1 MFYKPRNPE
10 IKRVY
15 NALSSFIGFEWR
27 WDLFFFEKI
36 GYLWIPVNEAGMAN
50 IASCELIDSPEDLF
64 KRCLEESVFTLLAKM
79 NDSQSDFSQN
89 AAEQKA
95 AIRAEWRCVLKQLP
109 EYAELFDQ
117 VLGSERTG
125 IIQCARILLR
135 NTDNSDF
142 QKLIRD
148 FLGTQYWNFDLTD
161 VFWLSEEYDLENGA
175 CAEYLYP
182 AFLEICDDRIYL
194 LFFAL
199 RDIYRDGYDISG
211 FGLADDVKSVSCL
224 GGSINE
230 QVSAFHFCNSETGQM
245 FDMAC
250 FGGAFSDDPS
260 QMLQPSYLDL
270 NSLEQPAPNI
280 KTAIKKFSEH
290 FRKHNSSQSI
300 TEPK

>member
-95 AIRAEWRCVLKQLP
+95 AIRAEWGCVLKQLP

-135 NTDNSDF
+135 NTDNDYL
-142 QKLIRD
+142 QEMLQDII
-148 FLGTQYWNFDLTD
+148 GTQYWNFDDMDL
-161 VFWLSEEYDLENGA
+161 FRLSHEYDLESGA
-175 CAEYLYP
+175 CAEDLYS
-182 AFLEICDDRIYL
+182 AVLESLPESSECIYL
-194 LFFAL
+194 LYYAL
-199 RDIYRDGYDISG
+199 KRICEDGYNISG
-211 FGLADDVKSVSCL
+211 FGLVE
-224 GGSINE
+224 IPNE
-230 QVSAFHFCNSETGQM
+230 DTFCFCNSETDQA
-245 FDMAC
+245 FDMV
-250 FGGAFSDDPS
+250 AFNNDDLS
-260 QMLQPSYLDL
+260 QLQPGYLDL

-290 FRKHNSSQSI
+290 FRKYNSSQSI
-300 TEPK
+300 AEPK

>member
-1 MFYKPRNPE
+1 MFYKPRSPE

-15 NALSSFIGFEWR
+15 NALSSFIGFEWG

-95 AIRAEWRCVLKQLP
+95 AIRAEWGCVLKQLP

-135 NTDNSDF
+135 NTDNDYL
-142 QKLIRD
+142 QEMLQDII
-148 FLGTQYWNFDLTD
+148 GTQYWNFDDMDL
-161 VFWLSEEYDLENGA
+161 FRLSHEYDLESGA
-175 CAEYLYP
+175 CAEDLYS
-182 AFLEICDDRIYL
+182 AVLESLPESSECIYL
-194 LFFAL
+194 LYYAL
-199 RDIYRDGYDISG
+199 KRICEDGYNISG
-211 FGLADDVKSVSCL
+211 FRLVE
-224 GGSINE
+224 IPNE
-230 QVSAFHFCNSETGQM
+230 DTFCFCNSETDQA
-245 FDMAC
+245 FDMV
-250 FGGAFSDDPS
+250 AFNNDDLS
-260 QMLQPSYLDL
+260 QLQPGYLDL

-290 FRKHNSSQSI
+290 FRKYNSSQSI

>member
-15 NALSSFIGFEWR
+15 NALSSFIGFEWG
-27 WDLFFFEKI
+27 WDLFFYEKI

-79 NDSQSDFSQN
+79 NDSQSNFSQN

-135 NTDNSDF
+135 NTDNDYL
-142 QKLIRD
+142 QEMLQDII
-148 FLGTQYWNFDLTD
+148 GTQYWNFDDMDL
-161 VFWLSEEYDLENGA
+161 FRLSHEYDLESGA
-175 CAEYLYP
+175 CAEDLYS
-182 AFLEICDDRIYL
+182 AVLESLPESSECIYL
-194 LFFAL
+194 LYYAL
-199 RDIYRDGYDISG
+199 KRICEDGYNISG
-211 FGLADDVKSVSCL
+211 FGLVE
-224 GGSINE
+224 IPNE
-230 QVSAFHFCNSETGQM
+230 DTFCFCNFETDQA
-245 FDMAC
+245 FDMV
-250 FGGAFSDDPS
+250 AFNNDDLS
-260 QMLQPSYLDL
+260 QLQPGYLDL

-290 FRKHNSSQSI
+290 FRKYNSSQSI

>member
-1 MFYKPRNPE
+1 MFYKPRSPE

-15 NALSSFIGFEWR
+15 NALSSFIGFEWG

-135 NTDNSDF
+135 NTDNDYL
-142 QKLIRD
+142 QEMLQDII
-148 FLGTQYWNFDLTD
+148 GTQYWNFDDMDL
-161 VFWLSEEYDLENGA
+161 FRLSHEYDLESGA
-175 CAEYLYP
+175 CAEDLYS
-182 AFLEICDDRIYL
+182 AVLESLPESSECIYL
-194 LFFAL
+194 LYYAL
-199 RDIYRDGYDISG
+199 KRICEDGYNISG
-211 FGLADDVKSVSCL
+211 FGLVE
-224 GGSINE
+224 IPNE
-230 QVSAFHFCNSETGQM
+230 DTFCFCNSETDQA
-245 FDMAC
+245 FDMV
-250 FGGAFSDDPS
+250 AFNNDDLS
-260 QMLQPSYLDL
+260 QLQPGYLDL

-290 FRKHNSSQSI
+290 FRKYNSSQSI

>member
-36 GYLWIPVNEAGMAN
+36 GYLWIPVNEAEMAN

-135 NTDNSDF
+135 NTDNDYL
-142 QKLIRD
+142 QEMLQDII
-148 FLGTQYWNFDLTD
+148 GTQYWNFDDMDL
-161 VFWLSEEYDLENGA
+161 FRLSHEYDIESGA
-175 CAEYLYP
+175 CAEDLNS
-182 AFLEICDDRIYL
+182 AVLESLPESSECIYL
-194 LFFAL
+194 LYYAL
-199 RDIYRDGYDISG
+199 KRICEDGYNISG
-211 FGLADDVKSVSCL
+211 FGLVE
-224 GGSINE
+224 IPNE
-230 QVSAFHFCNSETGQM
+230 DTFCFCNSETDQA
-245 FDMAC
+245 FDMV
-250 FGGAFSDDPS
+250 AFNNDDLS
-260 QMLQPSYLDL
+260 QLQPGYLDL

-290 FRKHNSSQSI
+290 FRKYNSSQSI

>member
-135 NTDNSDF
+135 NTDNDYL
-142 QKLIRD
+142 QEMLQDII
-148 FLGTQYWNFDLTD
+148 GTQYWNFDDMDL
-161 VFWLSEEYDLENGA
+161 FRLSHEYDLESGA
-175 CAEYLYP
+175 CAEDLYS
-182 AFLEICDDRIYL
+182 AVLESLPESSECIYL
-194 LFFAL
+194 LYYAL
-199 RDIYRDGYDISG
+199 KRICEDGYNISG
-211 FGLADDVKSVSCL
+211 FGLVE
-224 GGSINE
+224 IPNE
-230 QVSAFHFCNSETGQM
+230 DTFCFCNSETDQA
-245 FDMAC
+245 FDMV
-250 FGGAFSDDPS
+250 AFNNDDLS
-260 QMLQPSYLDL
+260 QLQPGYLDL
-270 NSLEQPAPNI
+270 NSLEQLAPNI

-290 FRKHNSSQSI
+290 FRKYNSSQSI

>member
-1 MFYKPRNPE
+1 MFYKPCNPE
-10 IKRVY
+10 IRRVDD
-15 NALSSFIGFEWR
+15 ALSGFKGFEWG
-27 WDLFFFEKI
+27 WDLFFYEKI

-50 IASCELIDSPEDLF
+50 ISSCELIDSPEDLF
-64 KRCLEESVFTLLAKM
+64 KRCLEESIFTLLATK
-79 NDSQSDFSQN
+79 SDFSQN

-95 AIRAEWRCVLKQLP
+95 AIRTEWEYVLKQLP

-117 VLGSERTG
+117 VLESERTG

-135 NTDNSDF
+135 NTDNSDL
-142 QKLIRD
+142 QKLIQD

-182 AFLEICDDRIYL
+182 DPAFLEICDDRTYL

-211 FGLADDVKSVSCL
+211 FGLVDDV
-224 GGSINE
+224 GSINE
-230 QVSAFHFCNSETGQM
+230 QISAFHFCNSETGQM

-250 FGGAFSDDPS
+250 FGGAFADDPS
-260 QMLQPSYLDL
+260 QMLQPSYLDVKGVQ
-270 NSLEQPAPNI
+270 QPAPNI
-280 KTAIKKFSEH
+280 KTAIEKYGKH
-290 FRKHNSSQSI
+290 FRKYNSGFHTVKEI
-300 TEPK
+300 LE

>member
-36 GYLWIPVNEAGMAN
+36 GYLWIPVNEAEMAN

-135 NTDNSDF
+135 NTDNDYL
-142 QKLIRD
+142 QEMLQDII
-148 FLGTQYWNFDLTD
+148 GTQYWNFDDMDL
-161 VFWLSEEYDLENGA
+161 FRLSHEYDLESGA
-175 CAEYLYP
+175 CAEDLYS
-182 AFLEICDDRIYL
+182 AVLESLPESSECIYL
-194 LFFAL
+194 LYYAL
-199 RDIYRDGYDISG
+199 KRICEDGYNISG
-211 FGLADDVKSVSCL
+211 FGLVE
-224 GGSINE
+224 IPNE
-230 QVSAFHFCNSETGQM
+230 DTFCFCNSETDQA
-245 FDMAC
+245 FDMV
-250 FGGAFSDDPS
+250 AFNNDDLS
-260 QMLQPSYLDL
+260 QLQPGYLDL
-270 NSLEQPAPNI
+270 NSLEQLAPNI

-290 FRKHNSSQSI
+290 FRKYNSSQSI

>member
-10 IKRVY
+10 IKRAY
-15 NALSSFIGFEWR
+15 NALSSFIGFEWG

-125 IIQCARILLR
+125 ILQCARILLR
-135 NTDNSDF
+135 NTDNDYL
-142 QKLIRD
+142 QEMLQDII
-148 FLGTQYWNFDLTD
+148 GTQYWNFDDMDL
-161 VFWLSEEYDLENGA
+161 FRLSHEYDLESGA
-175 CAEYLYP
+175 CAEDLYS
-182 AFLEICDDRIYL
+182 AVLESLPESSECIYL
-194 LFFAL
+194 LYYAL
-199 RDIYRDGYDISG
+199 KRICEDGYNISG
-211 FGLADDVKSVSCL
+211 FGLVE
-224 GGSINE
+224 IPNE
-230 QVSAFHFCNSETGQM
+230 DTFCFCNSETDQA
-245 FDMAC
+245 FDMV
-250 FGGAFSDDPS
+250 AFNNDDLS
-260 QMLQPSYLDL
+260 QLQPGYLDL

-290 FRKHNSSQSI
+290 FRKYNSSQSI

>member
-15 NALSSFIGFEWR
+15 NALSSFIGFEWG

-135 NTDNSDF
+135 NTDNDYL
-142 QKLIRD
+142 QEMLQDII
-148 FLGTQYWNFDLTD
+148 GTQYWNFDDMDL
-161 VFWLSEEYDLENGA
+161 FRLSHEYDLESGA
-175 CAEYLYP
+175 CAEDLYS
-182 AFLEICDDRIYL
+182 AVLESLPESSECIYL
-194 LFFAL
+194 LYYAL
-199 RDIYRDGYDISG
+199 KRICEDGYNISG
-211 FGLADDVKSVSCL
+211 FGLVE
-224 GGSINE
+224 IPNE
-230 QVSAFHFCNSETGQM
+230 DTFCFCNSETDQA
-245 FDMAC
+245 FDMV
-250 FGGAFSDDPS
+250 AFNNDDLS
-260 QMLQPSYLDL
+260 QLQPGYLDL

-290 FRKHNSSQSI
+290 FRKYNSSQSI
-300 TEPK
+300 AEPK

>member
-95 AIRAEWRCVLKQLP
+95 AIRAEWGCVLKQLP

-135 NTDNSDF
+135 NTDNDYL
-142 QKLIRD
+142 QEMLQDII
-148 FLGTQYWNFDLTD
+148 GTQYWNFDDMDL
-161 VFWLSEEYDLENGA
+161 FRLSHEYDLESGA
-175 CAEYLYP
+175 CAEDLYS
-182 AFLEICDDRIYL
+182 AVLESLPESSECIYL
-194 LFFAL
+194 LYYAL
-199 RDIYRDGYDISG
+199 KRICEDGYNISG
-211 FGLADDVKSVSCL
+211 FGLVEIPIEDTFC
-224 GGSINE
+224 
-230 QVSAFHFCNSETGQM
+230 FCNSETDQA
-245 FDMAC
+245 FDMV
-250 FGGAFSDDPS
+250 AFNSDDLS
-260 QMLQPSYLDL
+260 QLQPGYLDL

-290 FRKHNSSQSI
+290 FRKYNSSQSI